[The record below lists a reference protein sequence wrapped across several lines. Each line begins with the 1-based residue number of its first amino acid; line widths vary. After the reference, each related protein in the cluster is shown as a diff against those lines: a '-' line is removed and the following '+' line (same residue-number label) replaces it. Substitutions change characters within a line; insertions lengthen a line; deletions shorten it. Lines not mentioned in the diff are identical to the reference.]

1 MDEAIH
7 TTWQWV
13 QLLSGIAVVV
23 FLGVV
28 IVGLVAASVKKGK
41 DDG

>member
-1 MDEAIH
+1 MDDAIH
-7 TTWQWV
+7 ITWQWV
-13 QLLSGIAVVV
+13 QLLSGIALAT